1 MENKTALT
9 SGLSDFSR
17 LAPFDADDGNLVHVV
32 IETPKASRNKYAFD
46 PELKIFQLK
55 KVLPEGMTF
64 PYDFGFVP
72 STKAEDGDPVDVL
85 VLMDEPAFAGC
96 LLKCRVIGVIE
107 GEQGKKKQKERN
119 DRIVAIEQANHS
131 FADINHTVI
140 WAGNSCE
147 SWRNFSSTITSI
159 WAKNIEFSV

>member
-1 MENKTALT
+1 MGNKAA
-9 SGLSDFSR
+9 SGLADPS
-17 LAPFDADDGNLVHVV
+17 LIAPFDANDGNTIHVV
-32 IETPKASRNKYAFD
+32 IETPKGCRNKYAFD
-46 PELKIFQLK
+46 AKQKIFQLK

-131 FADINHTVI
+131 FADVNH
-140 WAGNSCE
+140 NSCE
-147 SWRNFSSTITSI
+147 SWRNFSSTITST
-159 WAKNIEFSV
+159 WAKSIEFSV